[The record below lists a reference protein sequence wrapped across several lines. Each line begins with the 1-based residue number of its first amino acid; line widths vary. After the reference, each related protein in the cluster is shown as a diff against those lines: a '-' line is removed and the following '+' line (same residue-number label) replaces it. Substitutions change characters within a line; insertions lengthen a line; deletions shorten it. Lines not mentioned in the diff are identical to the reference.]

1 MLFMKFTT
9 HLYLA
14 GFLLLCIGRVS
25 AQGLCNNGGGG
36 FSLSANEICA
46 GRPITISNT
55 PGNAVDIGYVTSYT
69 GATTG
74 LAFNDLKPNLTVT
87 YTLPGMYTILQ
98 KIVTNSGQVG
108 YHCEKVK
115 VFESRRVNVVQT
127 ACGGGNINLAL
138 TNDAILAAYNRVEI
152 DWGDGTEPEYW
163 EKGKDLNMKHPY
175 ANINNKYTIKVKGL
189 HAEGS
194 ACIAGTENIIQATF
208 VEANLSNIQV
218 TSLEMKSSGSLSYSY
233 VGIGGIKTEVQ
244 HSADNGNTFQKGIN
258 SSATGPLTFPI
269 AGLNPQGIYKVK
281 LLSEDRCGGAVSSE
295 VVTSMKVDAKP
306 ERGTVNIKWNKY
318 TVEAGWEFEGYD
330 LYANNEVIKTFTSS
344 DDVEYTDNDVEC
356 GYSYSYKIAARL
368 KRGNASFTS
377 TSSEVGVR
385 VENDGTETI
394 SRASVSVN
402 ADKVLILADV
412 PGKTYTL
419 QIERAESGGNSLF
432 RRIVSLDNESEYL
445 DSGVQTAEKSYCYKF
460 SFQACGRSY
469 PATQPICTILL
480 QKTFSTFSWSD
491 DQPFF
496 EPAEKYTMI
505 QTASSGKVDEIEQ
518 KPNLTFTPMLGT
530 NSDSEYT
537 FQIKASA
544 DNGALESLSNSI
556 VYKRNPEV
564 FVPTAFTPN
573 DDFKNDEL
581 KPIAEQLKS
590 YSFTVFNRTG
600 EVVFHTTDQAVGW
613 NGKVKNT
620 IAQLGWYVYKIGFV
634 DDLDQKVEKSGTFML
649 LR

>member
-9 HLYLA
+9 HFVLTIGLILILVIEVSGQ
-14 GFLLLCIGRVS
+14 GFCD
-25 AQGLCNNGGGG
+25 QTGG
-36 FSLSANEICA
+36 FTLNSSGGCA
-46 GRPITISNT
+46 PFTARITNTVNGADPRTLNYYYNYQKGSNT
-55 PGNAVDIGYVTSYT
+55 LSGGTNS
-69 GATTG
+69 TTG
-74 LAFNDLKPNLTVT
+74 VYSA
-87 YTLPGMYTILQ
+87 PGSFTILQ
-98 KIVTNSGQVG
+98 IGSVGGNSFAQCEDIVVYQSAAPAALATS
-108 YHCEKVK
+108 
-115 VFESRRVNVVQT
+115 
-127 ACGGGNINLAL
+127 CGGGNVTLAL
-138 TNDAILAAYNRVEI
+138 TDNAVLKVYDYVEI
-152 DWGDGTEPEYW
+152 NWGDGTNIARW
-163 EKGKDLNMKHPY
+163 KKGDPLTLEHPY
-175 ANINNKYTIKVKGL
+175 SNVSVSPTITVKGVY
-189 HAEGS
+189 
-194 ACIAGTENIIQATF
+194 ENNPLCSGGRALPLKVTF
-208 VEANLSNIQV
+208 EQANLANIQV

-269 AGLNPQGIYKVK
+269 AGLNPQGVYKVK
-281 LLSEDRCGGAVSSE
+281 LLSEDRCGGAVSSD
-295 VVTSMKVDAKP
+295 VVTSMKVDATP
-306 ERGTVNIKWNKY
+306 DRGKVNIKWNKY
-318 TVEAGWEFEGYD
+318 PVEAGWEFGGYD

-344 DDVEYTDNDVEC
+344 DEVEYTDNDVEC
-356 GYSYSYKIAARL
+356 GYSYSYKIVAKV

-432 RRIVSLDNESEYL
+432 RRIVSLENESEYL

-469 PATQPICTILL
+469 PATPPICTILL

-505 QTASSGKVDEIEQ
+505 QTASSGKVDEFEQ
-518 KPNLTFTPMLGT
+518 KPNTTFTPVLGT

-537 FQIKASA
+537 FQIKAST
-544 DNGALESLSNSI
+544 DNGTLESLSNSI
-556 VYKRNPEV
+556 VYKRNAEV

-620 IAQLGWYVYKIGFV
+620 VAQLGWYVYKIAFI
-634 DDLDQKVEKSGTFML
+634 DDLDQKVEKRGTFML